1 MSSSCMARV
10 SDPDGP
16 INLNTHEHTHKY
28 TYYAH
33 YAQSKLEVGGVMSVR
48 SLLILKLMTRVT

>member
-1 MSSSCMARV
+1 MARV